1 MRKSYLLFFLT
12 SILLFGC
19 TQSQQK
25 KNLAFEK
32 IQANIPRTISQNT
45 KEETDSLSTNKNNTN
60 SDNNNQS
67 TITIVKSS
75 LSKNLYSD
83 HKDIKITFK
92 NSGKK
97 TIKAIK
103 LEWHCINSF
112 DEPANGR
119 NFYGE
124 GTFEGK
130 STSLLK
136 PGQVQIKTWEDFST
150 DASKITKVRA
160 NCIVFT
166 DGTKWEIQ

>member
-1 MRKSYLLFFLT
+1 MKKPYLLFFFAFT
-12 SILLFGC
+12 TLLSC
-19 TQSQQK
+19 IESKQK
-25 KNLAFEK
+25 KNLVSEITNASK
-32 IQANIPRTISQNT
+32 PKTISLIKQEEIDSILPNKSNT
-45 KEETDSLSTNKNNTN
+45 KNE
-60 SDNNNQS
+60 SDRKS
-67 TITIVKSS
+67 PITIVKSS

-83 HKDIKITFK
+83 HKDIKIIFK

-97 TIKAIK
+97 AIKAIK
-103 LEWHCINSF
+103 LEWQCLNSF
-112 DEPANGR
+112 NEHANGR

-136 PGQVQIKTWEDFST
+136 PGQIQIKTWEDFST